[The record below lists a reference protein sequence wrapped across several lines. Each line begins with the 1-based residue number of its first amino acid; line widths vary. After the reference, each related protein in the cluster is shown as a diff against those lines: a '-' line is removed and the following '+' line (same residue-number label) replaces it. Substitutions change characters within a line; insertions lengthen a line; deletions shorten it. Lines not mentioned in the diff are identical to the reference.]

1 MASNNWNGGEPTLK
15 RLITFAACAALPIVL
30 TIACSQPTGDEAVRA
45 RQIKEAKFNTD
56 ALPLPE
62 FMDHV
67 VDPAAFAYWKG
78 SGTDETAKG
87 TVDLTPTTDEGWE
100 AMESAAA
107 VLIEAGNALQLPGR
121 PRAPLKIPGRP
132 LAPEGDFDK
141 FAQQL
146 TAEAVL
152 AKAAAEKHD
161 KAGVYTEGAKLYLIC
176 TACHKE
182 YILANNVAATGTPL
196 PDWPADVKAKQ
207 QAYKPK

>member
-1 MASNNWNGGEPTLK
+1 LK
-15 RLITFAACAALPIVL
+15 RLLTFAACAVVL
-30 TIACSQPTGDEAVRA
+30 AACSPQKPAA
-45 RQIKEAKFNTD
+45 PASLAKYNTD
-56 ALPLPE
+56 ALSLPE

-67 VDPAAFAYWKG
+67 VDPASFAYWKG
-78 SGTDETAKG
+78 SGTEETAKG
-87 TVDLTPTTDEGWE
+87 TKDLSPTTDEGWE

-107 VLIEAGNALQLPGR
+107 SLIEAGNDLQLPGR
-121 PRAPLKIPGRP
+121 PRGPIQIPGQKP
-132 LAPEGDFDK
+132 WPASDFYK

-161 KAGVYTEGAKLYLIC
+161 KAAAYAEGAKIYLIC

-182 YILANNVAATGTPL
+182 YILANNIAAQGNPL

-207 QAYKPK
+207 QAYKPKPAS

>member
-1 MASNNWNGGEPTLK
+1 LK
-15 RLITFAACAALPIVL
+15 RLAILAACAALPL
-30 TIACSQPTGDEAVRA
+30 TLVFGCSPQKPAEPASPAKYNTEALV
-45 RQIKEAKFNTD
+45 
-56 ALPLPE
+56 LPE

-78 SGTDETAKG
+78 SGTEVSGKG
-87 TVDLTPTTDEGWE
+87 EKDLTPTTDQGWE
-100 AMESAAA
+100 DMESAAA

-121 PRAPLKIPGRP
+121 PRAPIQIPGKP
-132 LAPEGDFDK
+132 MLPAGDFYK

-161 KAGVYTEGAKLYLIC
+161 KDGVYAEGAKLYLIC

-182 YILANNVAATGTPL
+182 YILANNIAATGTPL

-207 QAYKPK
+207 QAFDAKK

>member
-1 MASNNWNGGEPTLK
+1 LKKSGETDLK
-15 RLITFAACAALPIVL
+15 RLVTVAACAVLPIALVL
-30 TIACSQPTGDEAVRA
+30 GCSPQKPAA
-45 RQIKEAKFNTD
+45 PPSLAKYNTD

-78 SGTDETAKG
+78 SGTVVTAKG
-87 TVDLTPTTDEGWE
+87 DKDLTPTTDQGWE
-100 AMESAAA
+100 DMESAAA

-121 PRAPLKIPGRP
+121 PRAPIQIPGKP
-132 LAPEGDFDK
+132 MKPAGDFYK

-161 KAGVYTEGAKLYLIC
+161 KAGVYSEGAKIYLIC
-176 TACHKE
+176 TACHSE
-182 YILANNVAATGTPL
+182 YILANNVAAQGNPL

-207 QAYKPK
+207 QAYKAK